1 MDHAKDH
8 FELGRISGGREE
20 GPLSGNSLQWQECGQ
35 VAAVSQEQATPRTLS
50 TLTGV
55 LGAGVSV
62 QGLLSLLWGV
72 HAQVA
77 IPVLRV

>member
-1 MDHAKDH
+1 MRRIILSWA
-8 FELGRISGGREE
+8 RISGGREE
-20 GPLSGNSLQWQECGQ
+20 GPVSGNSLQWQERGQ
-35 VAAVSQEQATPRTLS
+35 VAAVSQEQATPRTRS

-62 QGLLSLLWGV
+62 QALFGLLWGV

-77 IPVLRV
+77 VPVLRV